1 MTKQTELA
9 LARTSPVFFT
19 PLLGIF
25 SALAVLAIAVLLWNH
40 AHLDSEAWRATRWF
54 MGDSK
59 GYKWQ
64 ALAVDPA
71 QHPDAPWYCRVAPPL
86 NSQVY
91 QKYERPLLV
100 FRTWAE
106 PLTLVLIGA
115 ALLIYTRY
123 RWRAALLLALATA
136 GPGLMGELIR
146 RVTGRLRPE
155 GQFFDGSRNG
165 GDNYWEWFR
174 GFQQGGDLAFPSGH
188 ATLAFALAAVLIYL
202 NPKSVWLVI
211 PIAVMCAWSRV
222 LMQAHFYSDVIMGAM
237 LGYLVAKLI
246 CWQVGPRLGITPASD
261 ATA

>member
-54 MGDSK
+54 MGDNKS
-59 GYKWQ
+59 YSWQ
-64 ALAVDPA
+64 SVAVDPV
-71 QHPDAPWYCRVAPPL
+71 QHPDAPWYYRINPPKQ
-86 NSQVY
+86 SQFY
-91 QKYERPLLV
+91 QKNERTILI

-115 ALLIYTRY
+115 ALVIYSRY
-123 RWRAALLLALATA
+123 RWRTAVLLALATA
-136 GPGLMGELIR
+136 GPGLVGELTR

-155 GQFFDGSRNG
+155 GKFFDGSRNG
-165 GDNYWEWFR
+165 GDNHWEWFR
-174 GFQQGGDLAFPSGH
+174 GLHQGGDLSFPSGH
-188 ATLAFALAAVLIYL
+188 ATLAFALAAVLVYL

-211 PIAVMCAWSRV
+211 PLAVMCAWSRV
-222 LMQAHFYSDVIMGAM
+222 MMQAHFYSDVLLGAL

-246 CWQVGPRLGITPASD
+246 CRLAGPRLGITPASD